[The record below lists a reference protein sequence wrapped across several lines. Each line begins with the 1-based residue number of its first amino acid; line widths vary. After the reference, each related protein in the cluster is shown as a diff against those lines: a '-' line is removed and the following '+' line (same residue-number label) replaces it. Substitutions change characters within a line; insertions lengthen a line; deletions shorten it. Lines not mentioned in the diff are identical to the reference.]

1 MELPRLAFFA
11 CGFVLRL
18 FNYHGIGT
26 DGYFQGKLRQ
36 IYEWVTRRGTEE
48 FIAPEVIPMWLLI
61 YLYVLMNRRASDLT
75 GGKYSRSA
83 WSVLKRRLAHHGSFD
98 LLKESQLSSKHFH
111 RD

>member
-26 DGYFQGKLRQ
+26 DGYFQGKLGQ

-48 FIAPEVIPMWLLI
+48 FIAPEVI
-61 YLYVLMNRRASDLT
+61 R
-75 GGKYSRSA
+75 
-83 WSVLKRRLAHHGSFD
+83 F
-98 LLKESQLSSKHFH
+98 
-111 RD
+111 